1 MSEQE
6 LINSIGAMFVNN
18 WSYFL
23 GGFITFITCCM
34 VISWKVASGFHLREK
49 RILQTEL
56 AHQKERF
63 SQYESIVEQR
73 ISLLQSEA
81 EALSKKAGKVE
92 DLILYRRS
100 NEIDK
105 PDSQEAGEKPM
116 FLRASAKESDRIKSF
131 IEKTDLINSI
141 LKSLGGVI

>member
-6 LINSIGAMFVNN
+6 LINSIGTMFVNN

-23 GGFITFITCCM
+23 GGFITFLTCCM

-81 EALSKKAGKVE
+81 EALSRKAGKVE
-92 DLILYRRS
+92 DLILYQRS
-100 NEIDK
+100 DELVEHK
-105 PDSQEAGEKPM
+105 SQDTAEKPM
-116 FLRASAKESDRIKSF
+116 FMRVPAKESDRIKSF

-141 LKSLGGVI
+141 LKSIGGVI

>member
-6 LINSIGAMFVNN
+6 IITSIGTMIVNN

-23 GGFITFITCCM
+23 GGFLSFLTCCM
-34 VISWKVASGFHLREK
+34 IVSWKIASGFHMREK
-49 RILQTEL
+49 SILQTEL

-81 EALSKKAGKVE
+81 EALSQKVGKQ
-92 DLILYRRS
+92 DKLILYQRS
-100 NEIDK
+100 NEVDEHK
-105 PDSQEAGEKPM
+105 SHTDSESPM
-116 FLRASAKESDRIKSF
+116 FMRVPAKESDRIKNL

-141 LKSLGGVI
+141 LKSVGGII

>member
-6 LINSIGAMFVNN
+6 LINSVGTMVVNN
-18 WSYFL
+18 WTYFL
-23 GGFITFITCCM
+23 GGFITFLSCCM
-34 VISWKVASGFHLREK
+34 VVSWKISRGFHLREN
-49 RILQTEL
+49 RILRTEL

-73 ISLLQSEA
+73 INLLQSEA
-81 EALSKKAGKVE
+81 EALSKKARKE
-92 DLILYRRS
+92 DLILYQRSDETIKNSSRRTD
-100 NEIDK
+100 DK
-105 PDSQEAGEKPM
+105 AA
-116 FLRASAKESDRIKSF
+116 FLRAPTKESDRIKNF